1 VLSWFENGAEARPF
15 LRVILVVLSLIDML
29 STSLITGKEIDVDSV
44 TALAKLGILTLVS
57 AYGSHWIYV
66 ILTALRNWRDWLVL

>member
-1 VLSWFENGAEARPF
+1 MA
-15 LRVILVVLSLIDML
+15 

-44 TALAKLGILTLVS
+44 TTLTKLGILTLVS

-66 ILTALRNWRDWLVL
+66 ILTALRN